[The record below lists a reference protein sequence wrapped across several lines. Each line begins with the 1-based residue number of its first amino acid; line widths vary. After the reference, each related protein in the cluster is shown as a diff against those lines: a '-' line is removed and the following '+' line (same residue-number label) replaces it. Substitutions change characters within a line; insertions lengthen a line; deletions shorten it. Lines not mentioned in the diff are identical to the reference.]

1 MCHLILLT
9 PVLGLGV
16 FWLWPP
22 PEAIPAYG
30 LILAL
35 SVGMYRLVMRSMR
48 RPVRTGTEGMRGAV
62 GRVLQVGEHEASVAL
77 HSEIWSAESADV
89 LRPGDR
95 VEVVDVH
102 DLRLE
107 VRRRDAPISGRV
119 RALDGPHESIDP
131 VGASHPAQR

>member
-1 MCHLILLT
+1 MCHLILLM

-30 LILAL
+30 VILAL
-35 SVGMYRLVMRSMR
+35 SLGFYGLIMRSMR
-48 RPVRTGTEGMRGAV
+48 RPVRTGAEGMRGAV
-62 GRVLQVGEHEASVAL
+62 GRVLRVGEQDASVAI

-95 VEVVDVH
+95 VEVVDVR
-102 DLRLE
+102 DLRLK
-107 VRRRDAPISGRV
+107 VRRRDRPGSRPESG
-119 RALDGPHESIDP
+119 
-131 VGASHPAQR
+131 